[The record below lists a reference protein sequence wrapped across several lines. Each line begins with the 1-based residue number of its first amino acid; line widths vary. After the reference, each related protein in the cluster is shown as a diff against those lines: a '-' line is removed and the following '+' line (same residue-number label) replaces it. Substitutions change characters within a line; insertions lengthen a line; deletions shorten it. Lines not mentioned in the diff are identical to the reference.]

1 MGAGVVSVFS
11 NRLLALALTASMLIL
26 PISVGAQGQPS
37 GSARTQATSA
47 GSDPE
52 ADEDHPAAVFLGGEP
67 VIWITAGAGPYAP
80 QFRAER
86 IAARLED
93 AVHDRSL
100 RDVTVTV
107 TDVDDSSELRVGPR
121 LLMVV
126 TARDAASVGAA
137 RTTLARQFAHD
148 LETAIRQE
156 RWRYLP
162 ATLVRSAIYGG
173 LATLALLAGLWA
185 IRRVARM
192 LGAIVARRAAA
203 RGAKLRVV
211 SGELVSDGRVAHTA
225 RRLIRALRAV
235 LILILFQVYLTYV
248 LGLFPWT
255 RSVSV
260 QLLGYLLTPVRA
272 VATAF
277 VGYLPKMLFVV
288 VIGAVIYLAI
298 RLVGLFFQEIRQG
311 RLVFSSFPAEW
322 ADPTNKIAR
331 ALLTA
336 FGVVVAF
343 PYLPASN
350 SPAFAGVS
358 VFIGVLVSLA
368 SSSALSNM
376 IAGLVL
382 TYTRAFR
389 LGDRIQLGD
398 AFGDVVDTSL
408 LATHIR
414 TIKNEEIT
422 IPNSIALGTAVTNY
436 TRTGPTRGL
445 ILHTAVTIGYDAP
458 WRKVHELLIEAALA
472 TPGVLQEPRPFV
484 WQTALNDFYV
494 TYEVNAY
501 TAAPRQMIDIYAALH
516 ARIQDTFYDA
526 GVEIMSPHYTAIRD
540 GNTIAIPE
548 VSRAP
553 GYQAPSFRVE
563 EKSPGTSASGRH
575 VGIPRRG

>member
-26 PISVGAQGQPS
+26 PISLGAQGQPS
-37 GSARTQATSA
+37 GTAQRQPPSA
-47 GSDPE
+47 GADPE
-52 ADEDHPAAVFLGGEP
+52 AEEDHPAAVFLGGEP
-67 VIWITAGAGPYAP
+67 VIWITAGVGPYAP
-80 QFRAER
+80 HFRAER

-100 RDVTVTV
+100 RDVRVTI

-137 RTTLARQFAHD
+137 RATLARQFADD
-148 LETAIRQE
+148 LEAALRQE
-156 RWRYLP
+156 RLRYLP
-162 ATLVRSAIYGG
+162 ATLARSAIYAA
-173 LATLALLAGLWA
+173 LATFAFLAGLWA
-185 IRRVARM
+185 SRRLARKLGDVVARRVA
-192 LGAIVARRAAA
+192 ARRAN
-203 RGAKLRVV
+203 LRVV
-211 SGELVSDGRVAHTA
+211 SGELLTAGPIARTA
-225 RRLIRALRAV
+225 RLLIRVLRAAV
-235 LILILFQVYLTYV
+235 ILVLFQVYLTYV

-255 RSVSV
+255 RAVSV

-272 VATAF
+272 VVTAV

-288 VIGAVIYLAI
+288 VIGAVIYLVI
-298 RLVGLFFQEIRQG
+298 RLVGLVFREIRQG
-311 RLVFSSFPAEW
+311 RLVFSNFPAEW

-331 ALLTA
+331 VLLIA
-336 FGVVVAF
+336 FGLVVAF
-343 PYLPASN
+343 PYLPASD

-389 LGDRIQLGD
+389 LGDRIQLGE

-436 TRTGPTRGL
+436 TRTGPNRGL

-472 TPGVLQEPRPFV
+472 TPGILQEPRPFV
-484 WQTALNDFYV
+484 WQKALNDFSV

-501 TAAPRQMIDIYAALH
+501 TASPRQMIDIYAALH
-516 ARIQDTFYDA
+516 ARIQDAFYAA

-548 VSRAP
+548 ASRVP
-553 GYQAPSFRVE
+553 GYQAPSFRIE
-563 EKSPGTSASGRH
+563 EKSAPASASGRH